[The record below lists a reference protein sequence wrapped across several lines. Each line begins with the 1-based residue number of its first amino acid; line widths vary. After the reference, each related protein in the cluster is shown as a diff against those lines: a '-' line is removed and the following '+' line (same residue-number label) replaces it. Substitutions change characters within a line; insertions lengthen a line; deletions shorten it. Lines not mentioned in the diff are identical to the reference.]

1 MLSQKWATLIILV
14 VAALVLG
21 TEYAVKRWYP
31 VHEQHVEDAALKQ
44 LPYQKAS
51 LGLQMQVAAGIYGAV
66 ADTGDSVKIYRS
78 HISGGSPSI
87 TITLLPNPDGASQ
100 FTERFLDQA
109 EATDAGSDLPGYQF
123 QHVRLADRDA
133 YIITRPD
140 PQSKITTV
148 TARVIAP
155 DRIIQAVCT
164 TGGADQEAYT
174 QACNESLDSIQLSGP
189 PSKIQETP
197 YNLNQ

>member
-1 MLSQKWATLIILV
+1 MLTQKWATLIILV
-14 VAALVLG
+14 IAVLVFG
-21 TEYAVKRWYP
+21 TEYALKRWLP
-31 VHEQHVEDAALKQ
+31 AHEQRVEDAALKQ

-66 ADTGDSVKIYRS
+66 ADTGDSAKIYRS

-87 TITLLPNPDGASQ
+87 TLTLLPNPGHASQ
-100 FTERFLDQA
+100 FTEEFLNQA
-109 EATDAGSDLPGYQF
+109 EATDAGSDLTGYNF
-123 QHVRLADRDA
+123 EHVRLAGRDA

-140 PQSKITTV
+140 PRTKVTTV
-148 TARVIAP
+148 MARVIAP
-155 DRIIQAVCT
+155 DRLIQAVCT
-164 TGGADQEAYT
+164 TGGANQQVFT

-189 PSKIQETP
+189 PSNLHETP